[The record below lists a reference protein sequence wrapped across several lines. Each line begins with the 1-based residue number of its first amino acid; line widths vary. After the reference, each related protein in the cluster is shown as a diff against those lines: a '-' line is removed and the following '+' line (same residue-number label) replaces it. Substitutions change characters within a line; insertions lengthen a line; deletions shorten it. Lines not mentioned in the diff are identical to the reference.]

1 MKKIFFG
8 LLALL
13 VLLAIVGL
21 MLPGKM
27 EITRNITIAAPAKN
41 IFEEINDLER
51 WGKWSYWNDLYKDDM
66 QLTYGDKRVGLS
78 AWYSWTGKKSGDG
91 KVTITESIPGS
102 SIKTDLDFMEHGVA
116 KGWYTFTPKSDSTQ
130 LTIGFAS
137 DLGPNPISRW
147 FGIIM
152 KPEMNKAFDY
162 NLTHL
167 KALAEAKPVFTVKI
181 TEENTAAVHYVGMA
195 GKASDNS
202 TAIGKQ
208 LETMYGTL
216 LTVLTKAK
224 VKVTGPAMGMYPGQ
238 TNGQIDIVAALPVA
252 PDAKLPKPYKVE
264 QIPAGKAVK
273 AVHTGAYDKL
283 MDTHQQVNRYITG
296 KQLTISGSPWEIYVT
311 DPTVVQDTAQWIT
324 EVYYPIQ

>member
-1 MKKIFFG
+1 MKKFLFG

-21 MLPGKM
+21 MLPGKL
-27 EITRNITIAAPAKN
+27 EITRHITVAAPAEN

-66 QLTYGDKRVGLS
+66 QLTYGDKHAGLG

-91 KVTITESIPGS
+91 KVTITESVPGS

-116 KGWYTFTPKSDSTQ
+116 KGWYTFTPKDDSTQ

-137 DLGPNPISRW
+137 DLGANPISRW

-162 NLTHL
+162 NLAHL
-167 KALAEAKPVFTVKI
+167 KALAEAKPVFTAKI
-181 TEENTAAVHYVGMA
+181 TEENTSTIHYVGLA

-202 TAIGKQ
+202 EAIGKQ
-208 LETMYGTL
+208 LELLYGQL
-216 LTVLTKAK
+216 LTMLKKAK

-238 TNGQIDIVAALPVA
+238 TGGQIDLIAALPVA
-252 PDAKLPKPYKVE
+252 QDAKLPKPYKVE
-264 QIPAGKAVK
+264 QTPGGKVVK

-283 MDTHQQVNRYITG
+283 MDTHQQINRYISG
-296 KQLTISGSPWEIYVT
+296 KQLTINGSPWEIYVT